1 MKIETSMY
9 LIHFYISNVVFAK
22 KKNAKTR
29 LFSFSKLI
37 FLRLTRKRFFLKR
50 HCLHKLINIQVPF
63 SLHFIHSLH
72 ACMCIRFS
80 SHGARKASH
89 L

>member
-22 KKNAKTR
+22 KQNAKTW

-50 HCLHKLINIQVPF
+50 HCLHKLIYIQVPF